1 MWRLF
6 KYFLFFLFTFGLINS
21 FFNSRSNIFA
31 IILSTIY
38 ALIIAIGFY
47 RFKSN
52 IDINNK
58 SPPSLNQ
65 KIISLTKS
73 FIKFIFSIFVFTCF
87 GIIIYNTHERYRERA
102 EVFAYAAALQ
112 EACIANNKCVL
123 ISPPKGMRIPQLTE
137 EKFSFFIPE
146 WLNGTSIEG
155 GLNKTLTAVIH
166 RSSSRE
172 DCIYSLETKNWSCHK
187 DENGR

>member
-1 MWRLF
+1 MF
-6 KYFLFFLFTFGLINS
+6 CV
-21 FFNSRSNIFA
+21 
-31 IILSTIY
+31 
-38 ALIIAIGFY
+38 
-47 RFKSN
+47 
-52 IDINNK
+52 
-58 SPPSLNQ
+58 
-65 KIISLTKS
+65 
-73 FIKFIFSIFVFTCF
+73 FVFTCF
-87 GIIIYNTHERYRERA
+87 GIVIFTVYDIPRERV
-102 EVFAYAAALQ
+102 EVFKYAAALQ

-146 WLNGTSIEG
+146 WLNGTTIEG